1 MTMPIILTAL
11 VVILV
16 ITLRWFSHKERMA
29 MIAQGLSLEEKMQQ
43 QRDQENRHK
52 WLLAAGLILGLLG
65 LALTIGL
72 LTLGMGPWLL
82 AGLLPLFVGLALIL
96 TSFILR
102 PEKPEDEVEPEPEVE
117 EVVEE
122 VVEVVEEPDLID
134 EDEEK
139 LA

>member
-122 VVEVVEEPDLID
+122 VVEVVEEPELID